1 MAYEANPF
9 DEEDVN
15 PFATSTARPSGQS
28 QYTGGAFFNPHAG
41 SLSQADRDA
50 TVNIPLGNG
59 KDFAR
64 KERELDAK
72 EAELKRREQ
81 ELKRREDAAARAGIV
96 IEERNWPPFF
106 PLIHHDIGREIPVH
120 LQRIQYFAF
129 ASWLGIVTC
138 LIWNIIAVTTNW
150 VEVKHNGVKIWLLA
164 LIYALSGI
172 PGSYVLWYKPLYQAM
187 RNESAMKFGWFF
199 LFYLLHLLFTVFA
212 AIAPPIVF
220 KGDSLA
226 GILPAVDLFSD
237 STIVGIFYIIGF
249 ACFCIEALVSLWVLK
264 QVYSY
269 FRGSG
274 KAAQMKREAVNG
286 VATL

>member
-15 PFATSTARPSGQS
+15 PFASGAGRPSGPS
-28 QYTGGAFFNPHAG
+28 QYGGGAFFNPHAG
-41 SLSQADRDA
+41 SLSQAERDV

-59 KDFAR
+59 KDVTR

-81 ELKRREDAAARAGIV
+81 DLKRREDAAARAGIV
-96 IEERNWPPFF
+96 LEERNWPPFL
-106 PLIHHDIGREIPVH
+106 PLIHHDIKREIPTH
-120 LQRIQYFAF
+120 LHRIQYFAF

-138 LIWNIIAVTTNW
+138 LIWNLIAVSTNW

-164 LIYALSGI
+164 LIYALAGI
-172 PGSYVLWYKPLYQAM
+172 PGSYVLWYKPLYKAM
-187 RNESAMKFGWFF
+187 RNESALRFGWFF
-199 LFYLLHLLFTVFA
+199 LFYALHLLFTAFA
-212 AIAPPIVF
+212 AIAPPVVF

-226 GILPAVDLFSD
+226 GILPAVELFSD
-237 STIVGIFYIIGF
+237 STIVGIFYIVGF
-249 ACFCIEALVSLWVLK
+249 ACFCLEFLISLWVLK
-264 QVYSY
+264 QVYAY

-286 VATL
+286 AAGL

>member
-1 MAYEANPF
+1 MSYEPNPF

-15 PFATSTARPSGQS
+15 PFANSAGRQSAPSL
-28 QYTGGAFFNPHAG
+28 YTGGAFFNPHAG
-41 SLSQADRDA
+41 SLSEADRDA

-59 KDFAR
+59 KDMAK

-81 ELKRREDAAARAGIV
+81 DLKRREDAAARAGIV

-106 PLIHHDIGREIPVH
+106 PLIHHDIAREIPVH

-129 ASWLGIVTC
+129 ASWLGIIIC
-138 LIWNIIAVTTNW
+138 LVWNLIAVTTNW
-150 VEVKHNGVKIWLLA
+150 IEVKHNGVKIWLLA
-164 LIYALSGI
+164 IIYALAGI

-187 RNESAMKFGWFF
+187 RNESALKFGWFF
-199 LFYLLHLLFTVFA
+199 LFYALHLLFVIFA
-212 AIAPPIVF
+212 AIAPPVVF

-237 STIVGIFYIIGF
+237 STIVGIFYIVGF
-249 ACFCIEALVSLWVLK
+249 ACFCLEALLSMWVLQ
-264 QVYSY
+264 QVYMY

-286 VATL
+286 AANL